1 MTVCDVCKQLFDG
14 INDLCP
20 DCQDVTDEYLNRE
33 CQQCGGY
40 ELDDGTSEICYCD
53 EEEIEG

>member
-1 MTVCDVCKQLFDG
+1 MTVCDICEQLFDG

-20 DCQDVTDEYLNRE
+20 DCQYQTDEYLNRE

-40 ELDDGTSEICYCD
+40 ELDDEINEICYCN